1 MDQRKVIENYYSDI
15 CNLTEL
21 LNKLVNSYRL
31 LVGAA
36 GEYNIIALATKKDVK
51 KAIHRANE
59 LGEVIDKIID
69 VLEDS
74 NQAYLNYCKIK
85 SEIIDGRIKMEYIT
99 TEINDELQQKNQK

>member
-1 MDQRKVIENYYSDI
+1 MDQRKVIENYYTDI
-15 CNLTEL
+15 CNLTDI

-36 GEYNIIALATKKDVK
+36 GEYNIIALATKHDVK

-59 LGEVIDKIID
+59 LGDVIDKVID

-85 SEIIDGRIKMEYIT
+85 SKIIDGKIELEYIT
-99 TEINDELQQKNQK
+99 TELNDELQQKN